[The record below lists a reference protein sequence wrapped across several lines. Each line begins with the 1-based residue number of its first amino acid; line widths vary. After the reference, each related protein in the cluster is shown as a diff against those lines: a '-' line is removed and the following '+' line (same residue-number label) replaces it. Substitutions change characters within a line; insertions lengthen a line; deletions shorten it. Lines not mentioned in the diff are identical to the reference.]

1 MEFLLCCTPTFSDN
15 YRFATHRYY
24 MYLMYDT
31 IQSRK
36 SSLGYRLLVKRS
48 DWASTMA
55 DMESL
60 TADRLRAAALQLPC
74 QRPLL
79 QKLTAIGNPVPQS
92 IAEKKKMRPHV
103 TGITVLSGII
113 CYWLT
118 IRLIS
123 QSVRAFQRPRLK
135 CYNSTDRICKDS
147 TITKIKQGYI
157 ITLEMNAIHTIS

>member
-1 MEFLLCCTPTFSDN
+1 
-15 YRFATHRYY
+15 

-123 QSVRAFQRPRLK
+123 
-135 CYNSTDRICKDS
+135 
-147 TITKIKQGYI
+147 
-157 ITLEMNAIHTIS
+157 